1 MVRNFNEICKTQG
14 IYSIS
19 HTVKET
25 GEVYARHRS
34 NPSVLITM
42 LRSWLLCSF
51 FLDQKLEPIEQ
62 MKILDLIC
70 WGISLWQVLGHMHYL
85 SSSLQPCGKDIAI
98 ISMFKWR
105 TWSYGIKQHTPNHWA
120 HQSHERKPRL
130 VVFILFYFKGKS
142 KPRFGAKARQV
153 PSFAENSVL
162 ISRCGNQGRPSHSWE
177 AKLWR
182 YDPPPD
188 KVAQC
193 DQM

>member
-19 HTVKET
+19 HTVKEA
-25 GEVYARHRS
+25 GVVYARRRS
-34 NPSVLITM
+34 NPSALITM
-42 LRSWLLCSF
+42 LSSWLLCSF

-62 MKILDLIC
+62 LKILDLIC
-70 WGISLWQVLGHMHYL
+70 WGVSLWQDLGHMHYL
-85 SSSLQPCGKDIAI
+85 SSSLQPYEKDIAV
-98 ISMFKWR
+98 ISIFKCR

-142 KPRFGAKARQV
+142 EPWFRAKTRQV
-153 PSFAENSVL
+153 PSFAENSAL
-162 ISRCGNQGRPSHSWE
+162 IGRCGNQGRPSHSCE
-177 AKLWR
+177 AKLWS
-182 YDPPPD
+182 PD